1 MQIRHQSSWKLMNQ
15 SWQMKSK
22 IPLNL
27 YLATLISENF
37 STSTSRTT
45 TTVGVQYVQRAPSPK
60 EVSISLLGYS
70 AWSSTA
76 GQISVFTPIFL
87 ARRCLPTQIF
97 DLLVAQTRSFPVLKF
112 EKKLNFFQ
120 AEPYFLLLSTTLCP
134 ALIWGDTVDILIS
147 NSIYKPC
154 SCRFLNHVSSFPHDT
169 GTQMC

>member
-1 MQIRHQSSWKLMNQ
+1 
-15 SWQMKSK
+15 MKSK
-22 IPLNL
+22 ISSKPVSCYSNFRKSQYINL
-27 YLATLISENF
+27 SYDYYSGSTVCPKGPVPKGSVNF
-37 STSTSRTT
+37 LTRLQCM
-45 TTVGVQYVQRAPSPK
+45 V
-60 EVSISLLGYS
+60 IDCL
-70 AWSSTA
+70 
-76 GQISVFTPIFL
+76 SVFTPIFL

-112 EKKLNFFQ
+112 KKKLKFFY

-169 GTQMC
+169 GT